1 MLNIYVARQS
11 EHMRF
16 MVKVTMTHGDTVLDP
31 LCVKQ
36 EPISQKFLCVAHL
49 TWWTE
54 DVFGQGRIFLT
65 VFH

>member
-16 MVKVTMTHGDTVLDP
+16 MVKVTMTHADTVLDS

-36 EPISQKFLCVAHL
+36 EPIS
-49 TWWTE
+49 
-54 DVFGQGRIFLT
+54 
-65 VFH
+65 